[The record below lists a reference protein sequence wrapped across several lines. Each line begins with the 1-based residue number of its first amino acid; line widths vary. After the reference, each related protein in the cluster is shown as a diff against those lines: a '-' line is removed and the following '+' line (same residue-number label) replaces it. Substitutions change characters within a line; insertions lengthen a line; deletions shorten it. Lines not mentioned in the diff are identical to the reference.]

1 MAALGCCSATHTLCR
16 WVGVAC
22 ALRST
27 SAVTTHLRLAREVRA
42 CLHCVRLILPLDEYY
57 SCGVCEERHD
67 LCARC
72 CGADRELGV
81 ARGERSSRAAMAHH
95 PLHLEQLPLLVEPP
109 PLGTARSTAAAL
121 ALAFRHYG
129 PRRCLGTRRGTSAG
143 AFGEYEWMSY
153 SETFE
158 AALSF
163 GAGLRLLLP
172 EARREGSG
180 PPLVGVL
187 GAVCADWLLSDHGCA
202 LKGIGTVLMHR
213 STSAEQLGHII
224 AATGLRALIISV
236 HLRSV
241 LAEAVLAADSSELLH
256 VVWLNDP
263 ADAHPQ
269 ATRTDAQRPLATRAS
284 EHRWADVARRGAQ
297 QPPPVRESIAEAPG
311 RDAIVKLLP
320 SSGTTGGAPKLTVV
334 TEGTLRDK
342 ILGAASGSG
351 SGSGSARSLAGTVV
365 VFAYEV
371 MRQSVDV
378 LLQGGC
384 IGFFSGSLARI
395 QDDCQR
401 LRPTAFAATPTFWTG
416 LLAQFEAELRR
427 RRETD
432 GDEAEELVTVEWM
445 DRRLLGNRL
454 QILISTGA
462 PLAHSVNRWLFRIFG
477 RTIVNAYGTTETG
490 GLASNGVVSAGAEVR
505 LIDCPQLGYTTADK
519 PHPRGEILAHTPRVA
534 GYFERGCCRSDGTYD
549 SASSTATDWVTLGGA
564 RYFRTGD
571 IGELVGKGQVKII
584 DRVKQLFKLQQGV
597 FVAPQP
603 VEEVLSE
610 SEFVRQIF
618 VWGKSS
624 MAAVAAVVVLS
635 ESSSLVCDERESERR
650 VLQSLREIGA
660 TRGLK
665 AWEIPQRVV
674 LQSEPFAEEN
684 GLLSAGGKLCRPAL
698 IMRYREQLS
707 SGNDDAETDADA
719 AISVAPSAE
728 AIESGLC
735 AGLLELLLEVAPALR
750 GTEAA
755 FAADS
760 SLVALGL
767 DSMGIARLSSRL
779 EQVFGVSLPPR
790 VLYSLP
796 TLADLES
803 ALFGGE
809 AAIRRGA
816 MRAEIFD
823 WRREVDVAARSLQE
837 EVEVAQAEPVEPP
850 RGTSKDTVLLT
861 GATGFLGAFILRA
874 LMREACPLRC
884 ARVVCIVR
892 ADDGAAASARLRACM
907 EGYGLTF
914 DEQRVEAVA
923 GDLESERLGLTK
935 AAFVALAGRLRCVIH
950 CGARVSSAIPYAALR
965 ESNVGGTR
973 RALALALVASADF
986 VHVSTM
992 GFLPLGHAESRVVAD
1007 GGLASQT
1014 GYAQSKW
1021 VSEQLVSYAAQHMQ
1035 CRARIVRPG
1044 VVCGDSSTGAA
1055 NPKDATSMLL
1065 CGLVTEGV
1073 TCTEPRSPIPRLF
1086 NLCPC
1091 DTVAEAT
1098 VSIAAMPWERHQAE
1112 FSGAAFHLCAP
1123 ESVTLELLCDWLR
1136 GAGHELREV
1145 AAQTFCARVR
1155 GIDEGHP
1162 LFPLKAMLCTPAPAA
1177 VATDAAQATSFDTT
1191 LRNLALT
1198 TPPSCWTI
1206 QREALAK
1213 AITHLLGTTTAQQG
1227 IQSTL

>member
-1 MAALGCCSATHTLCR
+1 MGDAVAGMGCCAATHTLCR
-16 WVGVAC
+16 WAGVAC

-27 SAVTTHLRLAREVRA
+27 SAVATHLRLTREVRA

-67 LCARC
+67 VCLRC
-72 CGADRELGV
+72 YDGDRALGM
-81 ARGERSSRAAMAHH
+81 ARGERSSRTTMDHH

-109 PLGTARSTAAAL
+109 PLGSARSTAAAL
-121 ALAFRHYG
+121 ALAFQHYG
-129 PRRCLGTRRGTSAG
+129 PRRCLGTRQRTPGSS
-143 AFGEYEWMSY
+143 FGEYQWMTF
-153 SETFE
+153 SEVYDR
-158 AALSF
+158 AQNF

-172 EARREGSG
+172 EGNG
-180 PPLVGVL
+180 PLLVGVL
-187 GAVCADWLLSDHGCA
+187 GAVCADWLVSDHACA

-213 STSAEQLGHII
+213 GTSAEQLGHIM

-241 LAEAVLAADSSELLH
+241 LAEALRLADSSELLH

-263 ADAHPQ
+263 VDAHPQ
-269 ATRTDAQRPLATRAS
+269 TVRTDEHHPLSTRAR
-284 EHRWADVARRGAQ
+284 EHHWADVALRGAE
-297 QPPPVRESIAEAPG
+297 QPPPIRESVVEALDK
-311 RDAIVKLLP
+311 DAIVKLLP

-342 ILGAASGSG
+342 ILGAAAGSDPE
-351 SGSGSARSLAGTVV
+351 RSLAGTVV

-371 MRQSVDV
+371 MRQSIDV

-384 IGFFSGSLARI
+384 IGFFSGSLTRI

-416 LLAQFEAELRR
+416 LLGQFEAEVRR

-432 GDEAEELVTVEWM
+432 GTKAEELVTVEWM
-445 DRRLLGNRL
+445 DRRVLGNRL

-477 RTIVNAYGTTETG
+477 RVIVNAYGTTETG
-490 GLASNGVVSAGAEVR
+490 GLASNGIVSAGAEVR

-534 GYFERGCCRSDGTYD
+534 GYFERSCCRRDGTYD
-549 SASSTATDWVTLGGA
+549 SASSTSTDWVSLGGV

-584 DRVKQLFKLQQGV
+584 DRVKQLFKLQQGI

-603 VEEVLSE
+603 LEEVLSE
-610 SEFVRQIF
+610 SEFVSQIF

-624 MAAVAAVVVLS
+624 MPAVAAVVVLPETS
-635 ESSSLVCDERESERR
+635 NLLRLYDERESEQQ

-660 TRGLK
+660 KRGLK

-674 LQSEPFAEEN
+674 LESDPFAEEN

-707 SGNDDAETDADA
+707 ADNDGVEVDTDA
-719 AISVAPSAE
+719 AISTISSAE
-728 AIESGLC
+728 VLESGLC
-735 AGLLELLLEVAPALR
+735 AGLLELLLEVAPTLR
-750 GTEAA
+750 GTQAA

-760 SLVALGL
+760 TLVALGL
-767 DSMGIARLSSRL
+767 DSIGIARLSSRL

-816 MRAEIFD
+816 MRAEVVH
-823 WRREVDVAARSLQE
+823 WRDEVDAAARILKE
-837 EVEVAQAEPVEPP
+837 DLATLQAEAEPP
-850 RGTSKDTVLLT
+850 CETVKDSVLLT

-874 LMREACPLRC
+874 LMCGTCPLSC

-892 ADDGAAASARLRACM
+892 ADDEASASARLRACM
-907 EGYGLTF
+907 ASYGLTF
-914 DEQRVEAVA
+914 DQQRVESIA
-923 GDLESERLGLTK
+923 GDLESEWLGLTK
-935 AAFVALAGRLRCVIH
+935 SAFCALAGKVRCVIH
-950 CGARVSSAIPYAALR
+950 CGARVSSAIPYPALK
-965 ESNVGGTR
+965 ESNVSGTR
-973 RALALALVASADF
+973 RALALAMMAGADF

-992 GFLPLGHAESRVVAD
+992 GFLPLGHAESRMVAD
-1007 GGLASQT
+1007 SGLAAQT

-1021 VSEQLVSYAAQHMQ
+1021 VSEQLVSYAAEQLQ

-1055 NPKDATSMLL
+1055 NVKDATSMLL

-1073 TCTEPRSPIPRLF
+1073 VCTEPRSPIPRLF

-1091 DTVAEAT
+1091 DSVAEAIVT
-1098 VSIAAMPWERHQAE
+1098 IAAMTWERHQAE
-1112 FSGAAFHLCAP
+1112 FSQAAFHLCAP

-1136 GAGHELREV
+1136 GSGHELTEV
-1145 AAQTFCARVR
+1145 AAQEFCARVR
-1155 GIDEGHP
+1155 SIDEGHP
-1162 LFPLKAMLCTPAPAA
+1162 LFPMKALLSTPAPAP
-1177 VATDAAQATSFDTT
+1177 VAADAMQTTRFDTT
-1191 LRNLALT
+1191 LRDRALYGA
-1198 TPPSCWTI
+1198 PKWCWSV
-1206 QREALAK
+1206 QKEALAK
-1213 AITHLLGTTTAQQG
+1213 TMMFLLAAATAQQG
-1227 IQSTL
+1227 D